1 MRFNLDKVKKTL
13 IFQNTPKKGGI
24 MKKRVRTM
32 FNAIGSAKIFLL
44 TLLSM
49 VFFVTFAFAGEPGGG
64 LLDFIS
70 DSLWA
75 KVATGAIALLGLG
88 NGAALLFIKKLIKT
102 GKEMGEVQ
110 ITIAKAIEDD
120 SITKEELQSIVKE
133 IGDVKKIW
141 S

>member
-1 MRFNLDKVKKTL
+1 
-13 IFQNTPKKGGI
+13 
-24 MKKRVRTM
+24 MKVRTM
-32 FNAIGSAKIFLL
+32 FNTISAAKIFLL
-44 TLLSM
+44 VLLSM
-49 VFFVTFAFAGEPGGG
+49 VFIVGFAFAGEPGGG
-64 LLDFIS
+64 LLSFLS

-141 S
+141 I